1 MRIFKGDT
9 RGTPCRTLH
18 HRRGCVSAPLVK
30 LRDLLRYIVSHL
42 FLRLKIWYHIKNQKG
57 DSTMASI
64 DERLEKLKKQKEE
77 LKMKEK
83 KLLAQKASE
92 ERKKRTKRLIEIGA
106 AVESVLKQPIEK
118 EDLPKLINFLEQQ
131 EERGNYFS
139 KAMK

>member
-1 MRIFKGDT
+1 MDIRSVS
-9 RGTPCRTLH
+9 
-18 HRRGCVSAPLVK
+18 VSAPLVK

-42 FLRLKIWYHIKNQKG
+42 FLRLKIWYHIKKQKG

-118 EDLPKLINFLEQQ
+118 EDLPKLIHFLEQQ

>member
-1 MRIFKGDT
+1 
-9 RGTPCRTLH
+9 
-18 HRRGCVSAPLVK
+18 
-30 LRDLLRYIVSHL
+30 
-42 FLRLKIWYHIKNQKG
+42 
-57 DSTMASI
+57 MASI

-77 LKMKEK
+77 LKAKEK
-83 KLLAQKASE
+83 KL
-92 ERKKRTKRLIEIGA
+92 TKRLIEVGA

>member
-1 MRIFKGDT
+1 
-9 RGTPCRTLH
+9 
-18 HRRGCVSAPLVK
+18 
-30 LRDLLRYIVSHL
+30 
-42 FLRLKIWYHIKNQKG
+42 
-57 DSTMASI
+57 MASI

-92 ERKKRTKRLIEIGA
+92 EIGA

>member
-18 HRRGCVSAPLVK
+18 HLRGCVSA
-30 LRDLLRYIVSHL
+30 
-42 FLRLKIWYHIKNQKG
+42 
-57 DSTMASI
+57 
-64 DERLEKLKKQKEE
+64 
-77 LKMKEK
+77 
-83 KLLAQKASE
+83 
-92 ERKKRTKRLIEIGA
+92 ERKKRTKRLIEVGA

>member
-1 MRIFKGDT
+1 
-9 RGTPCRTLH
+9 
-18 HRRGCVSAPLVK
+18 
-30 LRDLLRYIVSHL
+30 
-42 FLRLKIWYHIKNQKG
+42 
-57 DSTMASI
+57 MASI

-77 LKMKEK
+77 LKAKEK
-83 KLLAQKASE
+83 KLLAQKASA
-92 ERKKRTKRLIEIGA
+92 ERKKRLIEIGA

>member
-1 MRIFKGDT
+1 
-9 RGTPCRTLH
+9 
-18 HRRGCVSAPLVK
+18 
-30 LRDLLRYIVSHL
+30 
-42 FLRLKIWYHIKNQKG
+42 
-57 DSTMASI
+57 MASI

-92 ERKKRTKRLIEIGA
+92 ERTKRLIEIGA

>member
-1 MRIFKGDT
+1 MDIRSVS
-9 RGTPCRTLH
+9 
-18 HRRGCVSAPLVK
+18 VSAPLVK

-42 FLRLKIWYHIKNQKG
+42 FLRLKIWYHIKKQKG

-118 EDLPKLINFLEQQ
+118 EDLPKLITFLEQQ